1 MPYFRAVLGLMI
13 MTVLSCTGGGQGD
26 LIAIDVLLQPG
37 PRMVAEAEALNA
49 RLREEMPG
57 GFALDE
63 EHVPHITLVQ
73 SYVAPSDLPRVLAA
87 VDAVRRSHDLSQLEM
102 RATGLYHPDWG
113 GIGLEA
119 IAIEPSE
126 ELLALQQA
134 VIEAVTPF
142 AKSGGGESAFVPDT
156 SGTPF
161 EPTLFGYVGTFVP
174 DQTGERFNPHVTVGI
189 GPLDW
194 LDELEQQPFPE
205 FTFGAVGIATY
216 QLGNFGTASR
226 PLDEGF

>member
-1 MPYFRAVLGLMI
+1 MPYFRVVLGLVV
-13 MTVLSCTGGGQGD
+13 MTALACTGGDQGD

-37 PRMVAEAEALNA
+37 PTMVAEAEALNA
-49 RLREEMPG
+49 RLREQMPE

-63 EHVPHITLVQ
+63 QHVPHITLVQ
-73 SYVAPSDLPRVLAA
+73 RYVAPSDLPKVLAA
-87 VDAVRRSHDLSQLEM
+87 VDEVRRSHDFAQLEM
-102 RATGLYHPDWG
+102 RATGLYHPEWG
-113 GIGLEA
+113 GVGLEA
-119 IAIEPSE
+119 LAIEPSE

-161 EPTLFGYVGTFVP
+161 EQTLFGYVDTFVP
-174 DQTGERFNPHVTVGI
+174 DQTGENFNPHVTVGI

-194 LDELEQQPFPE
+194 LDELEQQPFAE

-216 QLGNFGTASR
+216 QLGNFGTAAKR
-226 PLDEGF
+226 LDEGS